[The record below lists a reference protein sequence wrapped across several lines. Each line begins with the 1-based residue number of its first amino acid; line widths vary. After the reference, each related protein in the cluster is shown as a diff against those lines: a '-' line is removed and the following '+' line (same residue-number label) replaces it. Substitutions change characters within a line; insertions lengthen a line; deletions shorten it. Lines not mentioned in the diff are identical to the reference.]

1 MERIALA
8 ILGVGLALTA
18 AYLQVNGH
26 PDNGW
31 LWFGVFLIV
40 ISLI

>member
-1 MERIALA
+1 MEKIALA
-8 ILGVGLALTA
+8 ILGVGLAVIA

-31 LWFGVFLIV
+31 LWFGVFLIFIV
-40 ISLI
+40 LI